1 MLNITSTAGLCT
13 ARGGSAHRRIQ
24 QHFDSW
30 NVKMIKT
37 MTSVIYASGNIHCT
51 RRQYF
56 TRTKILLLCIWGS
69 QTFYSQLE
77 NFSDFCYSLCITASC
92 WQQSNTKKKISSC
105 SSCQDTTSISCANLV
120 VSRETVTVIRKQAQ
134 GQCVFASLE
143 KICVL
148 SLRQHKATEHK
159 IKVDAECRSVAQF
172 ILLLS
177 SSYPIVPY
185 FCGTTVR

>member
-1 MLNITSTAGLCT
+1 MLVEISTVHVGNISLGQKFFCFVF
-13 ARGGSAHRRIQ
+13 GGHK
-24 QHFDSW
+24 HFTVSW
-30 NVKMIKT
+30 KISL
-37 MTSVIYASGNIHCT
+37 TSVTA
-51 RRQYF
+51 F
-56 TRTKILLLCIWGS
+56 A
-69 QTFYSQLE
+69 SQLAVD
-77 NFSDFCYSLCITASC
+77 SKAT
-92 WQQSNTKKKISSC
+92 QKKKISSC

-159 IKVDAECRSVAQF
+159 TKVDAECRSVAQF